1 MINKISRVFIF
12 QLFLIITI
20 GAQSTFQFD
29 IQSKRNGSS
38 GEERPFWSMS
48 NYMGAFDYGP
58 FISISSMNINNAF
71 FDMGFSFILYPSHR
85 KHSYMPIGFVSKKK
99 KYFKIKIGRWKKNI
113 TTESDLSTGSLIQS
127 NNAIPIPKIS
137 LSVPNYNKV
146 IIFKQEFWIKG
157 GFSHG
162 WFSKGEYVQAPLLHE
177 KYLYIKKPFN
187 NNSALSIGVVHEAI
201 WGGATKN
208 HGKQQQSFSDFVRVI
223 SFQSAS
229 KIGIPQE
236 QINALGNHLGVW
248 DITYFKNSSSK
259 DLKLYFQ
266 HPFEDKSSAFQHF
279 FDELKKWKIP
289 VNSFD
294 GLFGIEIYNKKSRL
308 VSKFLY
314 EYLNTMNQSGPE
326 AASDSTYGWDN
337 YYNHYIY
344 QSGWTYKGRVIG
356 NPLFTLGENEGHYS
370 NGTYIVNN
378 RLKAH
383 HIGVSGNISEKIT
396 HKILLTYSK
405 NYGTYTDQ
413 DKFLK
418 KNKPY
423 RFSSGI
429 KQLSALAQL
438 DFVNVWGNMN
448 IRISYAIDRGD
459 LLMNSESLLFSISY
473 NFSNLSPSQ

>member
-1 MINKISRVFIF
+1 MANPAIVN
-12 QLFLIITI
+12 
-20 GAQSTFQFD
+20 AQSLDLQKGLQITLLHKGNSFWHRSNQLGVYDKGEYLSF
-29 IQSKRNGSS
+29 SS
-38 GEERPFWSMS
+38 HG
-48 NYMGAFDYGP
+48 NYNNLFDYGLSV
-58 FISISSMNINNAF
+58 IGNSNN
-71 FDMGFSFILYPSHR
+71 FDIPV
-85 KHSYMPIGFVSKKK
+85 MPIGFMSKSIKW
-99 KYFKIKIGRWKKNI
+99 YNFKIGRWEKGI
-113 TTESDLSTGSLIQS
+113 TAESDLSTGSLIRS
-127 NNAIPIPKIS
+127 NNAIPNPQIS

-146 IIFKQEFWIKG
+146 TIFNQEFWVKG

-405 NYGTYTDQ
+405 NYGTYTEQ